1 MDTDICEIKEYF
13 DSGTISD
20 EVSALILN
28 DLIEICQLHSYI
40 TIFIIV

>member
-20 EVSALILN
+20 EISALILN
-28 DLIEICQLHSYI
+28 DFQKSANCIPTLPSL
-40 TIFIIV
+40 